1 MSKKSN
7 RTQANSGEV
16 GDPIS
21 THISAKL
28 RDFRKQKGWSLEQ
41 LASASGVSRSMLS
54 QVERNLANPT
64 VAVIF
69 KIARA
74 FGVSITE
81 FVQDHSNTSNIQ
93 VIRANDDSHIFR
105 SDELCSIRTLSPL
118 GLEKDVELY
127 EVKLKPSGFLRSSA
141 HFPGTREFLTV
152 EQGRVLLESASESVE
167 IQKGDSASYRAD
179 VTHAI
184 TNTGKGEAL
193 VILVVIYR

>member
-1 MSKKSN
+1 MAKQPDRAKG
-7 RTQANSGEV
+7 TSGEA

-28 RDFRKQKGWSLEQ
+28 REFRKQMGWSLEQ

-81 FVQDHSNTSNIQ
+81 FVQDHSTSPNIQ
-93 VIRANDDSHIFR
+93 VIRANDESHLFR
-105 SDELCSIRTLSPL
+105 SDNLCSIRTLSPL
-118 GLEKDVELY
+118 GLAKDVELY

-184 TNTGKGEAL
+184 TNIGKGEAL